1 MDYHP
6 IQCPFS
12 ATIFFVLHSH
22 KFEICTADR
31 FQVMKE
37 VSSRANLQVPLSLLA
52 SETVT
57 SVLAQVRG
65 DLLAARAL

>member
-1 MDYHP
+1 
-6 IQCPFS
+6 
-12 ATIFFVLHSH
+12 
-22 KFEICTADR
+22 
-31 FQVMKE
+31 MKE
-37 VSSRANLQVPLSLLA
+37 VNSRANLQVPLSLLA